1 MSAAIEIIELEPLAL
16 SPAVA
21 ARYLSIS
28 KRSISRLIAKRR
40 IEAHKAGPRRLVDV
54 VSLKANCGSLAEK
67 HRASADCVRPP
78 RACGTAAAQPDPSL
92 MI

>member
-28 KRSISRLIAKRR
+28 KRGISRCFA
-40 IEAHKAGPRRLVDV
+40 E
-54 VSLKANCGSLAEK
+54 SLLRVAAEK
-67 HRASADCVRPP
+67 DRPSADCIRPP
-78 RACGTAAAQPDPSL
+78 RSCGTTAAQPDPSL

>member
-40 IEAHKAGPRRLVDV
+40 IEARKAGPRRFVDV
-54 VSLKANCGSLAEK
+54 VSLKAYCESLAEK
-67 HRASADCVRPP
+67 HRPSADCVRPP
-78 RACGTAAAQPDPSL
+78 RACGIAAAQPDTSL

>member
-16 SPAVA
+16 SPTVA

-28 KRSISRLIAKRR
+28 KRGISRLIAKRR
-40 IEAHKAGPRRLVDV
+40 IEARKAGPRRLVDV
-54 VSLKANCGSLAEK
+54 VSLKAYCEVAAEK
-67 HRASADCVRPP
+67 DRPSADCIRPP